1 MTIER
6 EMKIYN
12 EHGLHLRAAAMVA
25 KTASDFLA
33 DIKVCYNSKS
43 ANGKSTVSLVSLG
56 TPTEG
61 TILVQADGDD
71 ADKAVDAI
79 SSLLLD
85 DDFICQPAY

>member
-1 MTIER
+1 
-6 EMKIYN
+6 
-12 EHGLHLRAAAMVA
+12 MVA

-43 ANGKSTVSLVSLG
+43 VDGKSTVSLVSLG

-61 TILVQADGDD
+61 TILVKAQGDD
-71 ADKAVDAI
+71 ADQAVEAI

-85 DDFICQPAY
+85 EDFICQPTF